1 MDYYCNFVSPPSQS
15 VILVAKKLGI
25 KLNLRKMNIYDPVEM
40 DTLSKL
46 NPHHILPMLVDNGTV
61 VFEPCAIVL
70 YLVEMY
76 ATNDALY
83 PKDALVRCVVNQ
95 LLFFDVGTLFKQIYE
110 NVHVQMRN
118 SQPSEKQV
126 QRLQK
131 AVDVL
136 ESFLYERS
144 YAAADQLTV
153 ADICLLV
160 TVNALTLWLGYE
172 LAPYPRIRDWLG
184 RVVAELPGCVE
195 FQREVEDATRAYV
208 VNRKI

>member
-1 MDYYCNFVSPPSQS
+1 
-15 VILVAKKLGI
+15 
-25 KLNLRKMNIYDPVEM
+25 
-40 DTLSKL
+40 
-46 NPHHILPMLVDNGTV
+46 
-61 VFEPCAIVL
+61 
-70 YLVEMY
+70 
-76 ATNDALY
+76 
-83 PKDALVRCVVNQ
+83 
-95 LLFFDVGTLFKQIYE
+95 
-110 NVHVQMRN
+110 MRN

-144 YAAADQLTV
+144 YTAADQLTV

-184 RVVAELPGCVE
+184 RVVAEIPGCAE